1 MNIEKFFYDEQTEMY
16 EQMKKEQDEHE
27 QSLSVEEREKEHQKL
42 VQEARTIMEKAE
54 RKKKE
59 EYQIINPVKYQR
71 FIYLSERVVQ
81 FSKISGC
88 NIKIQTFPDM
98 SALIKMQTGYIWL
111 LSDGESALEDKEI
124 MKNLL
129 NEADWVGIGSKKH
142 GEKDVVELE
151 FWFELAEKL
160 KK

>member
-1 MNIEKFFYDEQTEMY
+1 MKREM
-16 EQMKKEQDEHE
+16 EEHD
-27 QSLSVEEREKEHQKL
+27 QSLSPEEREKERKKSL
-42 VQEARTIMEKAE
+42 QEARAIMENAE
-54 RKKKE
+54 QKKRE
-59 EYQIINPVKYQR
+59 HYQIVNAAKYQR
-71 FIYLSERVVQ
+71 FVYLSEQAMQ

-88 NIKIQTFPDM
+88 NIKVQTFPDM

-111 LSDGESALEDKEI
+111 LSDGESALEDKET

-129 NEADWVGIGSKKH
+129 NEADWVGIGSRKH

>member
-1 MNIEKFFYDEQTEMY
+1 MNIEKFYYDEQTEMY

-42 VQEARTIMEKAE
+42 FQEARTIMEKAE

-71 FIYLSERVVQ
+71 FIYLSERAIQ

-88 NIKIQTFPDM
+88 NIKIQTFSDM
-98 SALIKMQTGYIWL
+98 SALIIWL
-111 LSDGESALEDKEI
+111 LSDGESALEDKET

-129 NEADWVGIGSKKH
+129 NEADWVGIGSRKH

>member
-1 MNIEKFFYDEQTEMY
+1 MIDGCMWEVSYISEYWKVLLRWTDRNVWADEEGTGWAWTVTFGRG
-16 EQMKKEQDEHE
+16 KGK
-27 QSLSVEEREKEHQKL
+27 
-42 VQEARTIMEKAE
+42 RTST
-54 RKKKE
+54 
-59 EYQIINPVKYQR
+59 VKYQR
-71 FIYLSERVVQ
+71 FIYLSERAIQ

-111 LSDGESALEDKEI
+111 LSDGESALEDKET

-129 NEADWVGIGSKKH
+129 NEADRVGIGSRKH

>member
-42 VQEARTIMEKAE
+42 L
-54 RKKKE
+54 
-59 EYQIINPVKYQR
+59 KYQR
-71 FIYLSERVVQ
+71 FIYLSERAVQ

-111 LSDGESALEDKEI
+111 LSDGESALEDKET

-129 NEADWVGIGSKKH
+129 NEADWVGIGSRKH

>member
-1 MNIEKFFYDEQTEMY
+1 MFRCQQKIKCKEYEKIETAGILIFES
-16 EQMKKEQDEHE
+16 EH
-27 QSLSVEEREKEHQKL
+27 
-42 VQEARTIMEKAE
+42 
-54 RKKKE
+54 
-59 EYQIINPVKYQR
+59 
-71 FIYLSERVVQ
+71 
-81 FSKISGC
+81 
-88 NIKIQTFPDM
+88 M

-111 LSDGESALEDKEI
+111 LSDGESALEDKET

-129 NEADWVGIGSKKH
+129 NEADWVGIGSRKH

>member
-1 MNIEKFFYDEQTEMY
+1 MNIEKFYYDEQTEMY

-27 QSLSVEEREKEHQKL
+27 QSLSVDEREKEHQKL
-42 VQEARTIMEKAE
+42 FQEARTIMEKAE

-71 FIYLSERVVQ
+71 FIYL
-81 FSKISGC
+81 SGC

-111 LSDGESALEDKEI
+111 LSDGESALEDKET

-129 NEADWVGIGSKKH
+129 NEADWVGIGSRKH

>member
-42 VQEARTIMEKAE
+42 FQEARMIMEKAE

-71 FIYLSERVVQ
+71 FIYLSERAVQ

-111 LSDGESALEDKEI
+111 LSDGESALEDKET

-129 NEADWVGIGSKKH
+129 NEAGWVGIGSRKH